1 MKTINNCTV
10 IKAAIEDGAGTPEVK
25 DGKCLG
31 YSHVRTNIEDDE
43 PIDKCK
49 RCKFN
54 VYYKEGEEE

>member
-10 IKAAIEDGAGTPEVK
+10 IKAATKDGAGTPEVK

-31 YSHVRTNIEDDE
+31 YSYVKTNIEDDE
-43 PIDKCK
+43 PITKCK

-54 VYYKEGEEE
+54 FHNKEDEKG